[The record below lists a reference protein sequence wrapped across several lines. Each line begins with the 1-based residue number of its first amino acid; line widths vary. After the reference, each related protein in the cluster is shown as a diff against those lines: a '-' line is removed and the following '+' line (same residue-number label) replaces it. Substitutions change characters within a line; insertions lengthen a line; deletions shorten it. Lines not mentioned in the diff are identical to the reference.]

1 MVIPILATTYARVER
16 IGAAVCQRFAKS
28 YDAITVIK
36 AGRKKHGFLIC
47 GKIEVCWKE
56 FMAERTTLEEERPVK
71 SAKTRKKSSGSHHG
85 AKAGGSAERERI
97 FDAFRRWG
105 YYEANLDPLGFYG
118 PFKQPDL
125 DGLTGEAAKEA
136 RRIYSGT
143 IGAEF
148 MHLPQPERR
157 RWIAERIEGPQ
168 PQVDQQRI
176 LERLIRADLFEQ
188 VLQSRYLGTKRF
200 SLEGVTALIPL
211 LDSMLDT
218 AGEQGAVESVM
229 GMSHRGRLNVMV
241 NAACKTPHEV
251 VAGFEDVDPRSVL
264 GAGDVK
270 YHVGA
275 TGTYVTSGGKQIG
288 IHLVSNPSH
297 LEAVDPVA
305 IGRARAKQTRLGEG
319 SAKKVVPIVMHG
331 DAAFSGQGIWAE
343 TLNLAGLQAYTVGGT
358 IHIIVNNLIGFTTRP
373 SQLQSSP
380 FASDL
385 AKRQSVPVFHVN
397 AEDPDAVVRVGKLA
411 AEYRAEFGSD
421 VVVDLIGY
429 RRHGHS
435 EVDDPTITQPRLYE
449 RIKNHPPLWK
459 IYAQQIGTD
468 PAQTAEA
475 VRKEY
480 EEEQSKA
487 RQIKKIPH
495 LGKLPDYWSAYH
507 RGRFKSSYE
516 ADTGLPLEKL
526 AEITDALVRVPDG
539 FHVHPKIAKLL
550 EQRAEMGHGKRP
562 VDYGFAEAL
571 AMGSLLLEGSPVR
584 LTGQDTERGTFSQ
597 RHAVLVDTQTEEE
610 YVSLAHLAP
619 DQAFCEIHNSSLSEA
634 GCLGFEY
641 GFSRDYPEAL
651 VAWEAQFGDFVN
663 GAQVIIDQ
671 FISAGEDKWDLPSGI
686 VLLLPHGYEGQ
697 GPEHSSA
704 RIERFMQLAGEENM
718 QICQPSTAAQYF
730 HMLRRQVR
738 RPWRKPLVVFT
749 PKSMLRHPDA
759 SSSIEE
765 FATPRFLPVVPERE
779 IQDAKRILIASGKV
793 GHELR
798 AERRRRKD
806 TTTAILFLDQLY
818 PLPRPEIL
826 AAIEEHP
833 NAREVVW
840 VQEEPKN
847 MGAHFFV
854 MPRISQLVQSR
865 GLKMRSIKR
874 SPSAS
879 PATGSAK
886 AHELEQKTLL
896 SLAFTTMA
904 SE

>member
-1 MVIPILATTYARVER
+1 
-16 IGAAVCQRFAKS
+16 
-28 YDAITVIK
+28 
-36 AGRKKHGFLIC
+36 
-47 GKIEVCWKE
+47 
-56 FMAERTTLEEERPVK
+56 MANRTTVEEERP
-71 SAKTRKKSSGSHHG
+71 AKTAKPSKKPSG
-85 AKAGGSAERERI
+85 AENAEQRERV
-97 FDAFRRWG
+97 FDAFRRLG
-105 YYEANLDPLGFYG
+105 YLEASLDPLGFYG
-118 PFKQPDL
+118 PIAQSEL
-125 DGLTGEAAKEA
+125 DQLTGATADEA

-148 MHLPQPERR
+148 MHLPEAARR
-157 RWIAERIEGPQ
+157 RWIAERMEAPPAG
-168 PQVDQQRI
+168 VDEHKI

-188 VLQSRYLGTKRF
+188 VLQARYLGTKRF

-211 LDSMLDT
+211 LDSILDSV
-218 AGEQGAVESVM
+218 GEGGAVESVM
-229 GMSHRGRLNVMV
+229 AMSHRGRLNVMV
-241 NAACKTPHEV
+241 HAACKPPHEV

-275 TGTYVTSGGKQIG
+275 TGTYATSAGKQIG

-297 LEAVDPVA
+297 LEAVDPIA
-305 IGRARAKQTRLGEG
+305 MGRARAKQTRLGAS
-319 SAKKVVPIVMHG
+319 SAKKIVPIVMHG
-331 DAAFSGQGIWAE
+331 DAAFAGQGIWAE
-343 TLNLAGLQAYTVGGT
+343 TLNLADLKAYTVGGT

-373 SQLQSSP
+373 PQEHSSR

-397 AEDPDAVVRVGKLA
+397 GEDPDAVVRVGKLA
-411 AEYRAEFGSD
+411 AEYRAEFGGD
-421 VVVDLIGY
+421 VVVDVVGY

-435 EVDDPTITQPRLYE
+435 EVDDPTITQPRLYDA
-449 RIKNHPPLWK
+449 IKNHPPLWK
-459 IYAQQIGTD
+459 IYAERIGTD
-468 PAQTAEA
+468 PTQTVDA

-480 EEEQSKA
+480 EQEQSKA
-487 RQIKKIPH
+487 REIKKIPR
-495 LGKLPDYWSAYH
+495 LRTLPKYWSAYH
-507 RGRFKSSYE
+507 RGRFNPE
-516 ADTGLPLEKL
+516 WEVDTGVAREKL
-526 AEITDALVRVPDG
+526 GEITDALVRVPDG

-571 AMGSLLLEGSPVR
+571 ALGSIVLEGNPVR
-584 LTGQDTERGTFSQ
+584 LTGQDSQRGTFNQ
-597 RHAVLVDTQTEEE
+597 RHAVLVDTETEEE

-619 DQAFCEIHNSSLSEA
+619 NLANGRPFVEIANSPLSEA

-651 VAWEAQFGDFVN
+651 VLWEAQFGDFVN

-671 FISAGEDKWDLPSGI
+671 FISAGEDKWDLPSGV

-718 QICQPSTAAQYF
+718 QIAQPSTAAQYF
-730 HMLRRQVR
+730 HLLRRQVR

-759 SSSIEE
+759 SSGIDD
-765 FATPRFLPVVPERE
+765 FTQPRFLPVVPERE
-779 IQDAKRILIASGKV
+779 IREAKRILIASGKV

-806 TTTAILFLDQLY
+806 ISTAILFLDQLY

-847 MGAHFFV
+847 MGALFWV
-854 MPRISQLVQSR
+854 VPRIAQLILSK

-896 SLAFTTMA
+896 SLAFTTTA
-904 SE
+904 AE